1 MPDERLR
8 SIYGLLVLTAWSDA
22 RLHPTELLAEDR
34 ILREVPSLGALPD
47 KREIGEAAR
56 RTLDELGVDAAVQQ
70 IVTPL
75 QERGE
80 RELAFAACVRIL
92 EADSVI
98 ALEEFRVMRVL
109 RRLFGFTQDE
119 VSRLVSG

>member
-1 MPDERLR
+1 MPAERLR

-34 ILREVPSLGALPD
+34 ILREAPALGALPD
-47 KREIGEAAR
+47 KPDIGEAAK
-56 RTLDELGVDAAVQQ
+56 RTLDELGIDAAVEQ
-70 IVTPL
+70 IAAPL

-98 ALEEFRVMRVL
+98 AVEEFRVMRVL

-119 VSRLVSG
+119 VDRLISG